1 MTNGLVL
8 RFDTEGHPVPPGLI
22 RPSGMTVGHDVASY
36 STLVGNRLYSGN
48 FTDLAHI
55 FKIAAVNTLA

>member
-1 MTNGLVL
+1 
-8 RFDTEGHPVPPGLI
+8 
-22 RPSGMTVGHDVASY
+22 MTVGHDVASY